1 MRRLI
6 QRFAGSDR
14 ERGATAVLVALL
26 LTVMV
31 GFTGLAV
38 DGSATMAKRQ
48 ELQNGA
54 DAAALAAAQECGENG
69 CAGIDAVAGPYGVAN
84 VRAETASVDTELDAD
99 ESARE
104 VTATVTGTKT
114 HWFLPVLG
122 IDSTELTTTATA
134 AWGAPQKGPSMLP
147 LAVSQCNFEN
157 AAGPVLGVQISVY
170 MPKNGSQ
177 ANGGVCNWG
186 SDYPPGSFGWLDHAV
201 ECQVEI
207 VVGAYVDTKTGTST
221 VSGCDFASLLGET
234 VLIPIFDDDI
244 GTGASGK
251 VRVTRFA
258 ALELK
263 GIKPSNGGSTFGQAC
278 GPKPSPTADYH
289 NTCLT
294 GIFKEY
300 VASPDDYLVSDDD
313 TEVTVVTLID

>member
-1 MRRLI
+1 MRRLT
-6 QRFAGSDR
+6 RHLAGSDR

-54 DAAALAAAQECGENG
+54 DAAALAAAQECGEHG
-69 CAGIDAVAGPYGVAN
+69 CGAIDAVAGPYGVAN
-84 VRAETASVDTELDAD
+84 VRQETSSVSTDLDPD

-122 IDSTELTTTATA
+122 VDSTELTATATA
-134 AWGAPQKGPSMLP
+134 TWGAPQQGPAMLP
-147 LAVSQCNFEN
+147 IAVSQCNFEN

-186 SDYPPGSFGWLDHAV
+186 SEYPPGSFGWLDNSV
-201 ECQVEI
+201 DCQVDI
-207 VVGAYVDTKTGTST
+207 VVGDYVDTKTGTSA
-221 VSGCDFASLLGET
+221 VPGCDFSSLLGET

-244 GTGASGK
+244 GTGASGQ
-251 VRVTRFA
+251 VRVAKFA
-258 ALELK
+258 ALELL
-263 GIKPSNGGSTFGQAC
+263 GIKPSNGGASLGQAC

-294 GIFKEY
+294 GVFKQY
-300 VASPDDYLVSDDD
+300 VASPDDYVVNDDE